1 MRHEICKL
9 KHRKAVELV
18 KAHKGVIMLAVGANA
33 RYKRSSAVR
42 ALTAIDRAPN
52 GANVAMDDGVLYVC
66 CPTAVDVLME
76 GK

>member
-9 KHRKAVELV
+9 KHREAVQLV
-18 KAHKGVIMLAVGANA
+18 KAHKGVIMLAEGANA
-33 RYKRSSAVR
+33 RYKRRSAVR
-42 ALTAIDRAPN
+42 TLTAIDASPN
-52 GANVAMDDGVLYVC
+52 GANVAVDDGVLYVC